1 MIRNG
6 VSHRFDSGGV
16 KVFQPGDKIVVIRA
30 KEAPHESRRDKE
42 RREPRDRETRDDE
55 SRGPVGGRSR

>member
-16 KVFQPGDKIVVIRA
+16 KVFQPGDRIVVIKA
-30 KEAPHESRRDKE
+30 NAANPDPGSA
-42 RREPRDRETRDDE
+42 
-55 SRGPVGGRSR
+55 RSRNRRPAAESGLGLGDRSSLPPRG